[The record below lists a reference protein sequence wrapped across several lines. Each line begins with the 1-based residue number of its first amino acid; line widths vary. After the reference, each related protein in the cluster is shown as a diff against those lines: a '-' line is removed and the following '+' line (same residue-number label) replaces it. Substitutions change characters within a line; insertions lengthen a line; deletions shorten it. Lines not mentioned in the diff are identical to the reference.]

1 MNKLLLLLAL
11 LGALSLGATAQ
22 SSEKEAVTQAL
33 VDRAAEYEKVA
44 QQLWEWAELG
54 YKEHRSSALLQRM
67 LEAEGFEVEAGVAE
81 IPTAF
86 VASYGKGK
94 PVIAILAEY
103 DALPGLS
110 QAAQPTRQEV
120 VEGGSGQGCGH
131 HLFAGASTAAG
142 IALKSWLQES
152 GRAGTIRVY
161 GTPAEE
167 GGSGKV
173 YMARAGLF
181 EDVDIVLHWHPA
193 DNNTTMFAD
202 SLANRSAKFVFSG
215 QSAHAAAAP
224 HRGRSA
230 LDGVEAM
237 NMMANMMREHVPEGT
252 RIHYVITRG
261 GEAPNVVPE
270 TAEVFYYLRHPKADK
285 VRELW
290 ERLEACAQGAAL
302 GTGTRVDSEIIH
314 GNLSLMPNETLARVV
329 HDNLLAVGGVTY
341 DEQELEFAR
350 EVRKSLTTR
359 EPISNS
365 NKIWPLKYRRGKGS
379 TDVGDLSWLV
389 PTGGVRTA
397 CWVPGVSG
405 HSWQAVACGGTSI
418 GHKGMMVAA
427 KVMARTGV
435 DLYTDPDLI
444 EKAWDELRE
453 RRGED
458 FVYRPLLGDRKP
470 PLDYRD

>member
-1 MNKLLLLLAL
+1 MNKMLLLLAL
-11 LGALSLGATAQ
+11 LGALALGAQAQ

-290 ERLEACAQGAAL
+290 ERLEACAQGAAV
-302 GTGTRVDSEIIH
+302 GTGTKVESEIIH

-365 NKIWPLKYRRGKGS
+365 NKIWPLKYRLGKGS

-435 DLYTDPDLI
+435 DLYTDPNLI